1 MTSLP
6 ARAMRAGRLA
16 LAAGAA
22 MFFAGVVA
30 QAQVAPP
37 PGPTVDAIKKRGA
50 LNCGIDTGVPGFAFQ
65 DNKGVWHGIDI
76 DYCRAIA
83 WEGCGVHAA

>member
-6 ARAMRAGRLA
+6 ARALRAGRLA

-22 MFFAGVVA
+22 MFLATTVA

-37 PGPTVDAIKKRGA
+37 PGPTVEAIKKRGA

-65 DNKGVWHGIDI
+65 LATMGLLYAV
-76 DYCRAIA
+76 R
-83 WEGCGVHAA
+83 EGLVAMPTLPALHML